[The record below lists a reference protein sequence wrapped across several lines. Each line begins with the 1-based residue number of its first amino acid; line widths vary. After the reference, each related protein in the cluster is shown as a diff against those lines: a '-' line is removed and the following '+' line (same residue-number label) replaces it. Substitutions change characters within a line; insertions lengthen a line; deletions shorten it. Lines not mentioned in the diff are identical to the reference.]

1 MSFFICQSVGLAIH
15 CEWEVEDKISF
26 FGQLKLNMYSC
37 DSGRYL
43 IHHVILLSFEHSQI
57 SREKLI
63 RILKAGNL
71 SYVPLRSQLLH
82 KVPLLKIN

>member
-1 MSFFICQSVGLAIH
+1 M
-15 CEWEVEDKISF
+15 K
-26 FGQLKLNMYSC
+26 MYSC

-43 IHHVILLSFEHSQI
+43 INHVTQENVLSFKHSQI